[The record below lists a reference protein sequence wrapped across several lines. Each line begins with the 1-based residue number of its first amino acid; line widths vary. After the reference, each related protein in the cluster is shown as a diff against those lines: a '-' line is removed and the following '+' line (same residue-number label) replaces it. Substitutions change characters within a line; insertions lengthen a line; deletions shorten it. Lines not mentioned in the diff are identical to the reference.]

1 MRNGMICALAV
12 TALSAT
18 ALAVTA
24 ARADEWCG
32 YATQKD
38 SVVECGYMSSADCE
52 TAVGKG
58 GMCFIDPDIAFNAAR
73 TAPVLATPVI
83 GTKLPPRG

>member
-1 MRNGMICALAV
+1 MRNGMILALALTASSA
-12 TALSAT
+12 TALSA
-18 ALAVTA
+18 TA

-38 SVVECGYMSSADCE
+38 AVIQCGYMSSAACE

-58 GMCFIDPDIAFNAAR
+58 GMCFVDPDLALNSSR
-73 TAPVLATPVI
+73 TAPVIA
-83 GTKLPPRG
+83 TKLPPRG

>member
-1 MRNGMICALAV
+1 MILALAL
-12 TALSAT
+12 TALAATGLSAT
-18 ALAVTA
+18 R

-38 SVVECGYMSSADCE
+38 AVVECGYMSSADCE

-58 GMCFIDPDIAFNAAR
+58 GMCFVDPDIALNTAR
-73 TAPVLATPVI
+73 TAPVLATPI
-83 GTKLPPRG
+83 IAAKLPPRG